1 MPRAIARSGLRETVF
16 MIAGIGVHDQL
27 ERPFRITG
35 IPEGSTRSREAIVE
49 RAVMRD
55 VGEA

>member
-1 MPRAIARSGLRETVF
+1 VAATRHVCVPLAIARSGVRETVF

-35 IPEGSTRSREAIVE
+35 IRTLRQVPRTG
-49 RAVMRD
+49 
-55 VGEA
+55 GP